1 MEGVLAL
8 LIVIGLYVVVYWL
21 GFKHGELMSKMTIDM
36 QTSRIESLERDVNIL
51 RLTKKVKDIK
61 EK

>member
-8 LIVIGLYVVVYWL
+8 LIVLGLYVVVYWL
-21 GFKHGELMSKMTIDM
+21 GFKHGELMSKMSIDM
-36 QTSRIESLERDVNIL
+36 QTQRIESLEREIRIL
-51 RLTKKVKDIK
+51 KLTKKVKKIK